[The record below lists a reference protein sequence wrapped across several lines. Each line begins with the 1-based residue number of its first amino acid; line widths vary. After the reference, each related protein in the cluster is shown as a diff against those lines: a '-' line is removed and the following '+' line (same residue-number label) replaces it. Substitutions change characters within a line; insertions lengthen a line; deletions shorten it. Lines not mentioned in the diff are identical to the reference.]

1 MKRLVLWCFLLLVAV
16 VKANPERS
24 PQALLIGG
32 GLKICSSF
40 SPHHCTRK
48 TRFAE
53 TALDGV
59 YRQSTQARL
68 AATIAGWQQHFATP
82 MPAGL
87 QSLLERFERRHS
99 GRIYQHQ
106 EFRRKL
112 REVRNADQVMGKQ
125 VLADLTDEQYS
136 FLLDHYQLA
145 RIDEQGRRV
154 AEQVMLDHSDP
165 HSQQLV
171 NTFIKLAQATAHS
184 KGKSKATVLVST
196 ASASDVFDAVGFYT
210 QLFESDHV
218 DVHWL
223 PLEAALQA
231 VWHEQQSCARLP
243 SYRARMSRVY
253 DRQRVYPNLSAY
265 QMQFCLQPDL
275 FRQLITQADGLFF
288 NGGDQSLTLQSLA
301 HVDAK
306 GTHPSALNRLISQQF
321 RAGQLLVGGSSA
333 GTAVF
338 GGGQAGEHQ
347 RPMIS
352 NGASLHGF
360 IHGAEA
366 RLNPPPV
373 CGGELGCDSDRLT
386 YLSSGGFDWLN
397 VAVFDT
403 HFTERDRPFRLAR
416 LLADT
421 ANPLGIGVDENT
433 GLLLTLGH
441 DNVRAEALGQGGV
454 WMLSDPVIDDQQ
466 NISSSLA
473 VLFHGMSCLLSGSG
487 GLQNITGDALTVSDQ
502 TDWLRAV
509 HSSRDQPASIERLLQ
524 VGEQQHSLQATVAVT
539 DSGHWPHRLILK
551 HRTGQQ

>member
-1 MKRLVLWCFLLLVAV
+1 MSRLFMWVALLFPAWVQ
-16 VKANPERS
+16 ANPARP
-24 PQALLIGG
+24 PQALLMGG

-40 SPHHCTRK
+40 SPQHCIRK
-48 TRFAE
+48 TRFSE

-59 YRQSTQARL
+59 YQQSSQARL
-68 AATIAGWQQHFATP
+68 AASIAAWQQQFTAP
-82 MPAGL
+82 MPARL

-99 GRIYQHQ
+99 GRIYLRS
-106 EFRRKL
+106 EFRRL
-112 REVRNADQVMGKQ
+112 LSDVRNDEQVAGKQ
-125 VLADLTDEQYS
+125 VLAELTDDQYY

-145 RIDEQGRRV
+145 RIDEQGKRV
-154 AEQVMLDHSDP
+154 EEQVMLDNSDP
-165 HSQQLV
+165 HSQHLV
-171 NTFIKLAQATAHS
+171 NKFLEMAQATARS
-184 KGKSKATVLVST
+184 KGKVKATVLVST

-210 QLFESDHV
+210 QLFQTDHV

-231 VWHEQQSCARLP
+231 VWHKQQSCARLP
-243 SYRARMSRVY
+243 SNRARMSQVY

-275 FRQLITQADGLFF
+275 FRQLIIQADGLFF

-321 RAGQLLVGGSSA
+321 RSGRLVLGGSSA

-338 GGGQAGEHQ
+338 GSGQVGDHP

-360 IHGAEA
+360 IHGAVA
-366 RLNPPPV
+366 RLKPPAV
-373 CGGELGCDSDRLT
+373 CGGELGCDSDQLT
-386 YLSSGGFDWLN
+386 YLSSGGFNWLD

-403 HFTERDRPFRLAR
+403 HFSERDRAFRLAR

-433 GLLLTLGH
+433 GLLLTLEQDKVH
-441 DNVRAEALGQGGV
+441 VEALGEGGV
-454 WMLSDPVIDDQQ
+454 WLLADPEVDDSH
-466 NISSSLA
+466 NISTRLA
-473 VLFHGMSCLLSGSG
+473 VLFGGMACSLSADAAV
-487 GLQNITGDALTVSDQ
+487 QHITGQPVSNSDP

-509 HSSRDQPASIERLLQ
+509 RTSGDQPAVIERRLT
-524 VGEQQHSLQATVAVT
+524 VAGQQHSLQATVAVNHT
-539 DSGHWPHRLILK
+539 DHWPHRLILQAS
-551 HRTGQQ
+551 TDQQ